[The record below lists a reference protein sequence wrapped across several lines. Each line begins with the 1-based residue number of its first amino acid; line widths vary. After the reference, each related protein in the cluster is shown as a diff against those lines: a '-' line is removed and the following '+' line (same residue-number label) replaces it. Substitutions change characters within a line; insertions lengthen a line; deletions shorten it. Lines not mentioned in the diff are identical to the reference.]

1 MKPLRT
7 AVCSVAFS
15 LLIGPAA
22 MFAQDQ
28 PAAPPPADNPQQSAP
43 ANGGWRKASD
53 APPAEPPDSGQA
65 PATTPAPPAE
75 GTPAPDSAPRATMD
89 PNYSQNAPPA
99 QGAAQSAPYP
109 NQPYPNQSYPNQ
121 QYPSQPYPN
130 SPYPNQQ
137 YPNQQYPNAS
147 YPPPGYGNQPPP
159 GYRNQP
165 PPASYNNAPIPA
177 KLTIKPGTYVT
188 VRLNQ
193 GLSSDRNQVGDP
205 FAATLTQPVIVDGVV
220 IANRGQTVGGK
231 VTEAKKAGRVEGVS
245 HLAVQL
251 TDLTLADGQPLPI
264 QTQLFT
270 KNGPTSVGR
279 DVAAVGATTA
289 TGAAIGAA
297 ADWGR
302 GAAIGAGA
310 GALAG
315 IVGVLVT
322 RGRPTYLY
330 PEQILTFRV
339 EAPVTVSTET
349 APQAFRWA
357 GAYDYQQPYGVR
369 APNGGYPNAGYY
381 GYAAAPYPY
390 AGYAYPYAYGY
401 PYYWGPGV
409 GFYWGGRWGW
419 GRGRWR

>member
-1 MKPLRT
+1 
-7 AVCSVAFS
+7 
-15 LLIGPAA
+15 
-22 MFAQDQ
+22 
-28 PAAPPPADNPQQSAP
+28 
-43 ANGGWRKASD
+43 
-53 APPAEPPDSGQA
+53 
-65 PATTPAPPAE
+65 
-75 GTPAPDSAPRATMD
+75 MD

-109 NQPYPNQSYPNQ
+109 NQPYPNQPYPNQ
-121 QYPSQPYPN
+121 QNPGQPYPN

-159 GYRNQP
+159 GYGNQP

-251 TDLTLADGQPLPI
+251 TDLTLADGQPVPI

-330 PEQILTFRV
+330 PEPILTFRV
-339 EAPVTVSTET
+339 EAPVTVSTES

-357 GAYDYQQPYGVR
+357 GAYDYRSPYGVR
-369 APNGGYPNAGYY
+369 APNGGYPTVAYY
-381 GYAAAPYPY
+381 GYAGDPYRY
-390 AGYAYPYAYGY
+390 AGTLIRTPTGIDTIGVPAPAFTGRKMGMRLLSW
-401 PYYWGPGV
+401 PRASTGV
-409 GFYWGGRWGW
+409 GGLFHGR
-419 GRGRWR
+419 RG